1 MKLQFGL
8 GPGHNLSHAS
18 EQVNERVTQLVSER
32 KYARLSGWALKDEE
46 LKKRLAKVSFARLWE
61 HFRVL
66 EHGMQI
72 WLFFVLGFSFQDG
85 TMSRDIATGHEQVI
99 EQVDP

>member
-1 MKLQFGL
+1 MRDWAA
-8 GPGHNLSHAS
+8 GPW
-18 EQVNERVTQLVSER
+18 
-32 KYARLSGWALKDEE
+32 RLKSW
-46 LKKRLAKVSFARLWE
+46 KKRLAKVSFAHLWE